1 MNCEAAADMINRRI
15 DGELTDAERIRLDEH
30 LAVCPACRDL
40 SNRMNHVVGAF
51 VALRAENQA
60 VLERHASVRPAAD
73 RLRRLAAWAVPAALA
88 AAACLAMLIHVASR
102 HEQPPGSPA
111 IDVAQDP
118 PAVPAAMSRRPVVRL
133 VGESRDKY
141 LAAEVDSGVQNVRL
155 IYVFPVAT
163 KTEPSASQPS
173 SQLNRNP
180 SKENYD
186 ESV

>member
-1 MNCEAAADMINRRI
+1 MNCEAAADLINRRI

-30 LAVCPACRDL
+30 LTACPACRDL
-40 SNRMNHVVGAF
+40 SNRMNHLVGAF
-51 VALRAENQA
+51 ALLRSENQA
-60 VLERHASVRPAAD
+60 ILDRHAARPAAD
-73 RLRRLAAWAVPAALA
+73 RLRRLARWAVPAGLA

-111 IDVAQDP
+111 IDVVQVR

-173 SQLNRNP
+173 SRLNQDLLQ
-180 SKENYD
+180 ENSD